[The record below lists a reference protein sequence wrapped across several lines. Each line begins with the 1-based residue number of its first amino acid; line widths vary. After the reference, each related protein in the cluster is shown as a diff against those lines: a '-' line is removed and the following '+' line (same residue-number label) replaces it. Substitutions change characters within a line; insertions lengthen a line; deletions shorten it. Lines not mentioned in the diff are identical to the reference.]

1 MSARLANLLGFCA
14 CVALL
19 GYAYFAQYVQHLE
32 PCPLCIFQRVG
43 IFLTGLLFMAAA
55 IQGPKLVGRRVY
67 AVLIALAA
75 LLTMGVAVRHLWIQS
90 QPPGTVA
97 SCGAPLEMML
107 KFFPLREV
115 IAKVLA
121 GSGECVQINWRFLGL
136 AMPAWVF
143 LAALGLG
150 AFALWANLRRT
161 RPVLR
166 F

>member
-1 MSARLANLLGFCA
+1 M
-14 CVALL
+14 
-19 GYAYFAQYVQHLE
+19 
-32 PCPLCIFQRVG
+32 FQRVG
-43 IFLTGLLFMAAA
+43 IFVTGLLFMVAA
-55 IQGPKLVGRRVY
+55 IQGPKAWGRRVY

-75 LLTMGVAVRHLWIQS
+75 LTTMAVAARHLWIQS

-97 SCGAPLEMML
+97 SCGAPLQMML

-121 GSGECVQINWRFLGL
+121 GSGECAQINWRFLGL
-136 AMPAWVF
+136 AMPGWVL

-150 AFALWANLRRT
+150 AFAVWANLRRT
-161 RPVLR
+161 RPVPR

>member
-32 PCPLCIFQRVG
+32 PCPLCIFQRIGVL
-43 IFLTGLLFMAAA
+43 LTGLLFMAAA
-55 IQGPKLVGRRVY
+55 IQGPRAWGRRVY
-67 AVLIALAA
+67 AVLIAAAA

-97 SCGAPLEMML
+97 SCGAPLELML

-121 GSGECVQINWRFLGL
+121 GSGECAQINWRFLGL
-136 AMPAWVF
+136 AMPAWVL
-143 LAALGLG
+143 LAAFGLG
-150 AFALWANLRRT
+150 VFAVWANLRRG

>member
-1 MSARLANLLGFCA
+1 MSARLGNLLGFCA

-19 GYAYFAQYVQHLE
+19 AYAYFAEYVQHLE
-32 PCPLCIFQRVG
+32 PCPLCMFQRVG
-43 IFLTGLLFMAAA
+43 IFVTGLLFMVAA
-55 IQGPKLVGRRVY
+55 IQGPKAWGRRVY

-75 LLTMGVAVRHLWIQS
+75 LTTMAVAARHLWIQS

-97 SCGAPLEMML
+97 SCGAPLQMML

-121 GSGECVQINWRFLGL
+121 GSGECAQINWRFLGL
-136 AMPAWVF
+136 AMPGWVL

-150 AFALWANLRRT
+150 AFAVWANLRRT
-161 RPVLR
+161 RPVPR

>member
-1 MSARLANLLGFCA
+1 MSARLANLLGFFA

-19 GYAYFAQYVQHLE
+19 GYAYFAEFVQHLE

-43 IFLTGLLFMAAA
+43 IFLTGVLFMIAA
-55 IQGPKLVGRRVY
+55 IHGPKAWGRRVY

-75 LLTMGVAVRHLWIQS
+75 LLTMGVAIRHLWIQS

-97 SCGAPLEMML
+97 SCGAPLQMML

-121 GSGECVQINWRFLGL
+121 GSGECAQINWRFLGL
-136 AMPAWVF
+136 AMPAWVL

-150 AFALWANLRRT
+150 AFAVWANLRRA